1 MLDDTGAAADDP
13 SPSSPDDGGG
23 PSRSAEPDA
32 RRDLADSAGDDGLL
46 SRLRLIEERPLA
58 ERADAYARIHAELVE
73 ALEGDDA
80 VTRSGLDD

>member
-1 MLDDTGAAADDP
+1 MDDTDAAADDT
-13 SPSSPDDGGG
+13 SPSSPDDGG
-23 PSRSAEPDA
+23 PSRAAEPDA

-80 VTRSGLDD
+80 VTRPGLDD